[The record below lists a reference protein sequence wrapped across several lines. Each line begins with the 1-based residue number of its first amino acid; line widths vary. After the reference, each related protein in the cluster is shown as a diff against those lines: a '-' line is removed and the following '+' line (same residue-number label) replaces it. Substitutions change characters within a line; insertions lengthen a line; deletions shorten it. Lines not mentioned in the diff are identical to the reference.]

1 MKRMALLFSMT
12 LAFLSASAQAG
23 LITVGDENCEYT
35 NINEAIEASDPGD
48 IIEVQSQVYHENV
61 IVNKSITLRGLETS
75 GKKPVVDAKG
85 DESAMVL
92 DAGSIQIEGFVLKNS
107 GFGKAGIEVRSDDNL
122 VRNNEIVENRWYGIL
137 IDSNNNKIQNNTVR
151 NNRYGIWITFN
162 TAKNVISGND
172 FEDNQIRNV
181 TDLGTNWWNMNLYG
195 DFNGQDVYK
204 IPGGQNLDE
213 NPLSPMRNV
222 AEHNH
227 AAEESLKGA
236 SEKINLVEG
245 DGSSIVL
252 TVATD
257 LASGNEGD
265 MSGEV
270 GTVPEEVEEKSHQTS
285 PDMSDSLVLDED
297 DDLKLENV
305 DDTHPLELGSGQK
318 RSGVNETPEGLG
330 SVERVQEVDKE
341 PSDEVRT
348 ATYWLEGGDYLMDH
362 GRYES
367 AIKYYDYVISIDSEL
382 AEAWNKKGNALKNLG
397 RYEGAIRCYDKAI
410 RTKTD
415 LASAWCN
422 KGNVLQMLGSFED
435 ALDCYDR
442 ATNIDPEFGVAW
454 NNKGMTLNRLGR
466 YPEALR
472 SFENAIEIDS
482 ECTAAWRN
490 KSWALQMTG
499 HDEEA
504 KAAFELA
511 QILEQG

>member
-1 MKRMALLFSMT
+1 MKRMSLLFLMT
-12 LAFLSASAQAG
+12 LAFFSASAQAG
-23 LITVGDENCEYT
+23 LITVGDESCGYT
-35 NINEAIEASDPGD
+35 SINEAIEASDPGD
-48 IIEVQSQVYHENV
+48 IIEVQNRVYHENV

-85 DESAMVL
+85 DESAIVL
-92 DAGSIQIEGFVLKNS
+92 DAGGIRIEGFVLKNS

-137 IDSNNNKIQNNTVR
+137 IDSNNSKIQNNTVR

-162 TAKNVISGND
+162 TAKNVILGND
-172 FEDNQIRNV
+172 FEGNQIRNA

-213 NPLSPMRNV
+213 NPLSPVRNV
-222 AEHNH
+222 AEHDH
-227 AAEESLKGA
+227 AAEESPKDV
-236 SEKINLVEG
+236 SER
-245 DGSSIVL
+245 S
-252 TVATD
+252 D
-257 LASGNEGD
+257 LASGNKGG

-270 GTVPEEVEEKSHQTS
+270 GDVPES
-285 PDMSDSLVLDED
+285 PDVNDSLVLDED

-305 DDTHPLELGSGQK
+305 NDTHPLELGGGQK
-318 RSGVNETPEGLG
+318 RSSVDETPTGLD
-330 SVERVQEVDKE
+330 SVERAQEVDNE
-341 PSDEVRT
+341 PSNEVRT

-382 AEAWNKKGNALKNLG
+382 AEAWNKKGEALKNLG
-397 RYEGAIRCYDKAI
+397 RYEDAIRCYDKAI
-410 RTKTD
+410 RTKPD

-466 YPEALR
+466 YQEALR
-472 SFENAIEIDS
+472 SFEKAIEIDS
-482 ECTAAWRN
+482 ECAAAWRN

-511 QILEQG
+511 QTLGQG